1 MRRHLVP
8 ALKAYGADVV
18 GVFDVDAA
26 KSSQLANELGAR
38 PTVSLTELL
47 ERPDV
52 DCIVAACTP
61 QGHESVIAAA
71 LARGVPVL
79 VEKPPVCDLG
89 SLKRLS
95 TDSARAGVPVC
106 VGMNYRHTPG
116 FDALRQS
123 VKAGGGPCHIQVQH
137 LATTGAGPSWGLD
150 RLRTLLLAQA
160 VHALDMALALIGQC
174 SSVTTTILD
183 DGDRTSIFWTLS
195 AERSLCNIT
204 VSNRAPGFR
213 HVVTVLNNDGSV
225 AELRNLDQIDVFS
238 EAGYRAYQQVQTRRS
253 PFADVL
259 DRMGYASS
267 VEAFL
272 DAHVTTRPSQENL
285 AQTVTLQAM
294 EPTYVLI
301 EQAIGCAAVTGK
313 DSR

>member
-1 MRRHLVP
+1 M
-8 ALKAYGADVV
+8 
-18 GVFDVDAA
+18 
-26 KSSQLANELGAR
+26 
-38 PTVSLTELL
+38 
-47 ERPDV
+47 
-52 DCIVAACTP
+52 
-61 QGHESVIAAA
+61 
-71 LARGVPVL
+71 
-79 VEKPPVCDLG
+79 
-89 SLKRLS
+89 
-95 TDSARAGVPVC
+95 
-106 VGMNYRHTPG
+106 
-116 FDALRQS
+116 
-123 VKAGGGPCHIQVQH
+123 
-137 LATTGAGPSWGLD
+137 
-150 RLRTLLLAQA
+150 
-160 VHALDMALALIGQC
+160 
-174 SSVTTTILD
+174 
-183 DGDRTSIFWTLS
+183 
-195 AERSLCNIT
+195 
-204 VSNRAPGFR
+204 
-213 HVVTVLNNDGSV
+213 TVLNNDGSV